1 MRDPRPLPAV
11 RQWRMAHPHP
21 SPFADERHADPPPAE
36 PEDTPP
42 DLPGCESFRMT
53 VDDLERDDER
63 LEFWDR
69 RTETAWRVR
78 EAYSWHEQ
86 PGQRLAMLAARL
98 ASVRGAPIECF
109 GSTSLARLDAAGR
122 PRQILQADNAVYLR
136 PAEWKTRGRVRVDD
150 GPLPDVVLEVD
161 HTTDVRR
168 WKLGKYQSW
177 GFPEIWVLVLSKRSR
192 RAPGLAIHVRGP
204 GGGYRQARES
214 TAFPGWTEDE
224 VYRALTEEPLSAASW
239 QALERVGRVLEERD
253 GTAPED
259 DPLTRSLQARGAA
272 KASADAVVAALRARG
287 MDVPADVAA
296 DPDLLGGCS
305 IDTAMAV
312 AMRCSDAADFRRRIR
327 QAAG

>member
-1 MRDPRPLPAV
+1 
-11 RQWRMAHPHP
+11 MAHPHP
-21 SPFADERHADPPPAE
+21 SPFADERHADPSPPE
-36 PEDTPP
+36 PKDTPP
-42 DLPGCESFRMT
+42 DLPGCESFPMT
-53 VDDLERDDER
+53 LDDLERDDER

-78 EAYSWHEQ
+78 DVSSWHEQ
-86 PGQRLAMLAARL
+86 PGQRLAMLAARM

-136 PAEWKTRGRVRVDD
+136 PAEWRTRGRVRVDD

-177 GFPEIWVLVLSKRSR
+177 GFPEIWVLVPSKMSR
-192 RAPGLAIHVRGP
+192 RAPGLAIHARDP
-204 GGGYRQARES
+204 GGGYRQAPES
-214 TAFPGWTEDE
+214 AAFPGWTENE

-239 QALERVGRVLEERD
+239 QVLERVGRVLGERD

-259 DPLTRSLQARGAA
+259 DPLTRSLQARGEARGVA

-287 MDVPADVAA
+287 IDVPANLAA

-312 AMRCSDAADFRRRIR
+312 AMRCSDSADFRRRIR